1 MTVEKV
7 ALITAAGKGMGAA
20 IARELAATGY
30 RVALMSP
37 SGSAVA
43 LGEELGGFGIQGS
56 VTEEADIDRLVQE
69 TVARY
74 GRIDAV
80 VNNTGHPPKASCWRS
95 PTTTGTRAST

>member
-1 MTVEKV
+1 
-7 ALITAAGKGMGAA
+7 MGAA
-20 IARELAATGY
+20 IARELAATGH

-43 LGEELGGFGIQGS
+43 LGDELGGFGIQP
-56 VTEEADIDRLVQE
+56 VTEEADINRLVQE

-80 VNNTGHPPKASCWRS
+80 VNNTGTRRRAICWRS
-95 PTTTGTRAST
+95 PTTTGTRGLT